1 MRSGLQGFLDLLY
14 LSPVKSGCLYL
25 SPVEGGCLYLSP
37 VESGCLY
44 LSPVEGGCLYLSPV
58 EGGCD
63 LSTGKMREV
72 AGRVERAQWMATQGA
87 GVGKEGRMAYGV
99 VRIELIV

>member
-1 MRSGLQGFLDLLY
+1 MRSGLKEFVDLLY
-14 LSPVKSGCLYL
+14 LSPVEGGYLYL

-37 VESGCLY
+37 VEGGYLY
-44 LSPVEGGCLYLSPV
+44 LSPVEGGCLYLSTV

-72 AGRVERAQWMATQGA
+72 AGRVERAQWMATLRGPGWA
-87 GVGKEGRMAYGV
+87 RKGRWNMG
-99 VRIELIV
+99 L